1 MWASEVGTCDYS
13 LESELDFQAYA
24 TKEMR
29 QTRSLKIALFFVI
42 SSVFLAVAP
51 FGLSQGQP
59 GGDTLSQAEINR
71 IVAAFTAK
79 ETQFRQALNQYSFK
93 RDAMIQSLGMGG
105 QVIGEYRRVSFFTFD
120 DSGNRYEKIS
130 FFPMPSFGGVTKED
144 LDDLGGIN
152 PFALEPSKIDRY
164 NFKYSGKEKIDELSL
179 YVFDITPK
187 VIPNP
192 KTGERLFVGRVWV
205 DDQELQIVK
214 TKGKGVPETKI
225 NKFPTVETYREQF
238 GGRYWF
244 PTYSYADEELIF
256 DNAQP
261 LHIRM
266 KVQYMDFA
274 PARADVRI
282 VDVESG
288 GELQNENKPGAKPSP
303 TPTPKP

>member
-1 MWASEVGTCDYS
+1 LRIAESIVRSPAALATSTRMWASEVGTCDYS

-130 FFPMPSFGGVTKED
+130 FFPMSTLPEITQED
-144 LDDLGGIN
+144 VDDLGGIN
-152 PFALEPSKIDRY
+152 PFALEPSKAALY
-164 NFKYSGKEKIDELSL
+164 NFRYAGKEKIDELNL
-179 YVFDITPK
+179 YIFDVAPK
-187 VIPNP
+187 VMPSSKNV
-192 KTGERLFVGRVWV
+192 KDRLFQGRVWV
-205 DDQELQIVK
+205 DEC
-214 TKGKGVPETKI
+214 G
-225 NKFPTVETYREQF
+225 
-238 GGRYWF
+238 
-244 PTYSYADEELIF
+244 S
-256 DNAQP
+256 
-261 LHIRM
+261 
-266 KVQYMDFA
+266 
-274 PARADVRI
+274 RA
-282 VDVESG
+282 
-288 GELQNENKPGAKPSP
+288 SP
-303 TPTPKP
+303 R